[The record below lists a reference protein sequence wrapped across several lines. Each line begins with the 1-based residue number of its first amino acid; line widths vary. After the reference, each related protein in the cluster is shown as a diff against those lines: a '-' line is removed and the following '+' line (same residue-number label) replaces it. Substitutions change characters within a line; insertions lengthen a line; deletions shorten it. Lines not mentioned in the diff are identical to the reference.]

1 MNRKRWFRGLKNFLK
16 IFIRKPKF
24 VFLEKVHP
32 ENTIFLSNHV
42 GASAPVL
49 LELYFQ
55 QPFRFWGT
63 HEMTEG
69 LRAVYKYLSTTYLH
83 EKKHFSKV
91 GAKILAFFICP
102 FVNLF
107 YKGLCLI
114 PTYKDARLK
123 KTMTESLNAL
133 NNKENIIIF
142 PEDSS
147 HGYFD
152 DLSKFFPGFITLAK
166 LYLKQGNDSYIQVMY
181 YAKKYRTFIV
191 DKSIKFSQLLDQH
204 LSSEDLAKEMCDK
217 ANDLHEKYEEYIE
230 FKHKKQKKVK

>member
-1 MNRKRWFRGLKNFLK
+1 MDTSNLYINDFFNKLCRQRYD
-16 IFIRKPKF
+16 
-24 VFLEKVHP
+24 VH
-32 ENTIFLSNHV
+32 
-42 GASAPVL
+42 
-49 LELYFQ
+49 
-55 QPFRFWGT
+55 GT
-63 HEMTEG
+63 D
-69 LRAVYKYLSTTYLH
+69 
-83 EKKHFSKV
+83 
-91 GAKILAFFICP
+91 LAQ
-102 FVNLF
+102 
-107 YKGLCLI
+107 
-114 PTYKDARLK
+114 
-123 KTMTESLNAL
+123 ESLNAL
-133 NNKENIIIF
+133 NNQENIIIF